1 MTRTI
6 STYSEQM
13 ATTEISLAEAQVD
26 QRISIGTGG
35 PVEPGA
41 YLVREKTPL
50 DADTFAVVLQPVGG
64 GADVEATLSGE
75 LVVELVTV

>member
-1 MTRTI
+1 
-6 STYSEQM
+6 M

-50 DADTFAVVLQPVGG
+50 DADTFAVVLQPVDG
-64 GADVEATLSGE
+64 GADVEATLPGE